1 MAINTNSDLLE
12 IASKRKRYGW
22 YTLAIGSTLYGGYLL
37 VKNFE
42 IVKKE
47 DFYGKWSFNGFRK
60 ESWKKAISS

>member
-47 DFYGKWSFNGFRK
+47 DFYGK
-60 ESWKKAISS
+60 